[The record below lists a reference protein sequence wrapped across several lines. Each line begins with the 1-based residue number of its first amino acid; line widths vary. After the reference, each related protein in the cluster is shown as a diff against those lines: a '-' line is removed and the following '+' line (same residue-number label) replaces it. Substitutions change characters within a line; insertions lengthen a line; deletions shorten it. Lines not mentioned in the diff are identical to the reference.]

1 MARGKRPQKSQGST
15 KGKRAFMLRG
25 PNREL
30 VMDEAEGMI
39 ARRMKP
45 AEMRKKLGKA
55 HGLNGKQ
62 VELLVTAVNKRWAQ
76 AGGHEQDRKGRRQE
90 YERLTLAVWED
101 AHRAKQFGV
110 CLRAIELLAKMHGLM
125 APQKH
130 DHRGIPAPTA
140 AAGAQ
145 DEFDGRSIEDLDYY
159 VEHGHFPEEAAGAVE
174 DVTAEGR
181 TPDFPLH

>member
-55 HGLNGKQ
+55 HGLNAKQ

-101 AHRAKQFGV
+101 AHRAKQYGV

-130 DHRGIPAPTA
+130 DHRGIPAPVVT
-140 AAGAQ
+140 AGAQ

-174 DVTAEGR
+174 DVTAEGSGS
-181 TPDFPLH
+181 TFPLH

>member
-45 AEMRKKLGKA
+45 AEMREKLGKA

-62 VELLVTAVNKRWAQ
+62 GELWVTAVNKRWAQ
-76 AGGHEQDRKGRRQE
+76 AGGHEPDRKGRRQE
-90 YERLTLAVWED
+90 YARRASGGCRQARSRRGRARSHSGALA
-101 AHRAKQFGV
+101 APPRPSCG
-110 CLRAIELLAKMHGLM
+110 CAIAS
-125 APQKH
+125 ARP
-130 DHRGIPAPTA
+130 
-140 AAGAQ
+140 
-145 DEFDGRSIEDLDYY
+145 GR
-159 VEHGHFPEEAAGAVE
+159 P
-174 DVTAEGR
+174 R
-181 TPDFPLH
+181 